1 MINVLDSLGNLPV
14 TTDVL
19 SSLFPKIKGKNKK
32 ISELE
37 KAGDIIRLKRRL
49 YVVSPDVSRQ
59 PLVTELIANHL
70 YAPSYVSMYSALRFY
85 GLIPETVYAMQSMTI
100 KHSRTFENKLG
111 RFEYTCMSKESFP
124 IGITQVRNEQC
135 TFLIAS
141 PEKALCDLISASSGL
156 NLRYKGEAETYL
168 EEDLRIDMEAFYKM
182 RPSLFREY
190 AAVGKKVNSI
200 NTLIKL
206 LER

>member
-1 MINVLDSLGNLPV
+1 
-14 TTDVL
+14 
-19 SSLFPKIKGKNKK
+19 
-32 ISELE
+32 
-37 KAGDIIRLKRRL
+37 
-49 YVVSPDVSRQ
+49 
-59 PLVTELIANHL
+59 
-70 YAPSYVSMYSALRFY
+70 
-85 GLIPETVYAMQSMTI
+85 
-100 KHSRTFENKLG
+100 
-111 RFEYTCMSKESFP
+111 MSKESFP
-124 IGITQVRNEQC
+124 IGVTQVRNAQC

-156 NLRYKGEAETYL
+156 NLRYKGEAEAYL

>member
-1 MINVLDSLGNLPV
+1 MINVLESLGNLPV

-111 RFEYTCMSKESFP
+111 RFEYTCVSKESFP
-124 IGITQVRNEQC
+124 IGITQVRHEQYA
-135 TFLIAS
+135 FLIAS

-156 NLRYKGEAETYL
+156 NLRYKCEAETYL